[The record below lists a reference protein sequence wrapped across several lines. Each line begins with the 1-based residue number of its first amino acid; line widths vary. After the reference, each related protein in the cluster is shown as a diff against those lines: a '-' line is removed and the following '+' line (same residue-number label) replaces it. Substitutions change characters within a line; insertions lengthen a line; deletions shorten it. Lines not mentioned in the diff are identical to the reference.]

1 MLSKNCPRC
10 EKKAKKNPDGFSCI
24 TCGWTEYIVPEP
36 KKLTGHIPYADQFFR
51 PYRGANPKHRG
62 VNGSVITLLW
72 QTKKKLD
79 RVFYF
84 MYCPIN
90 ECNDR
95 TVGRRSNQY
104 SMRKR
109 EEHFYKFVCM
119 GMLLWYLVVLNGEPL
134 YWLSN
139 DLEVGVMPKVGKKR
153 YKTVSGAKKAAK
165 KTGKKLVMTRKKY

>member
-1 MLSKNCPRC
+1 MIPPL
-10 EKKAKKNPDGFSCI
+10 
-24 TCGWTEYIVPEP
+24 
-36 KKLTGHIPYADQFFR
+36 KKLTGHVPYADRFYL

-62 VNGSVITLLW
+62 VSGAVITLLY
-72 QTKKKLD
+72 QTRKKLD

-84 MYCPIN
+84 MDCPIN
-90 ECNDR
+90 GCNDR
-95 TVGRRSNQY
+95 TLGKRSWEY
-104 SMRKR
+104 AMRKR

-119 GMLLWYLVVLNGEPL
+119 GRHLWYLVVLNGEPL